1 MKFSLQ
7 LGKLNI
13 SLGAQTPRPPRKRS
27 YPGAEI
33 NRLTNDW
40 QGANTSADQE
50 LWPSRRNL
58 IYRCRQLERENDYV
72 RRYLKLA
79 ENNVLG
85 ANGIGLQMKIRDSN
99 RPGAPYDTLANDVI
113 ERGWM
118 DWGNKRTASLNGRYS
133 WCRMERLA
141 LRSALRDG
149 GALFRL
155 HLVATSENPYGF
167 TLQPLEIDYLDM
179 DLNKVLTNGN
189 EIRQGIEIDPVGRF
203 VRFHILERHPGE
215 AYQANR
221 RRIPIPADQIIYV
234 ALPERIG
241 QTACAPSL
249 VSSMLRLK
257 MLGGYE
263 EAELVAAREGACK
276 SGFITKTVPE
286 QFVGDAQDE
295 GGNQIMDMEPG
306 VLRELEPGQTFVPHD
321 PTHPNTAYPNFIK
334 GVLRGLASGLGVS
347 YNSLANDL
355 EGVNYSSIR
364 AGLLEEREEWK
375 TIQQWLIED
384 LHAQVFEKWLFHAL
398 MNDALQLPGGKSL
411 PAEKY
416 DKFNQ
421 LEWKPRRWAWVDPEK
436 DINAS
441 IEAVR
446 YGFSSQRRI
455 ISDAGGDVEDV
466 FQEIAE
472 DQALADKKGLEFPFI
487 ETPSPAGGGR
497 VAKPK
502 NGSPDGET
510 NGAANGSSRF
520 QLT

>member
-1 MKFSLQ
+1 MNFNFQ
-7 LGKLNI
+7 LGKFNL
-13 SLGAQTPRPPRKRS
+13 SFGGKPAEKPRRKRS

-50 LWPSRRNL
+50 IWSARRML

-85 ANGIGLQMKIRDSN
+85 AYGIGLQMKIRES
-99 RPGAPYDTLANDVI
+99 PKTGAPYDTLANDAI
-113 ERGWM
+113 ERAWHE
-118 DWGNKRTASLNGRYS
+118 WGKKRTASINGRYS
-133 WCRMERLA
+133 WCRIERLI
-141 LRSALRDG
+141 LRSVLRDG
-149 GALFRL
+149 GVLLRK
-155 HLVATSENPYGF
+155 HIVDPNVNPYGF

-189 EIRQGIEIDPVGRF
+189 EIRQGIEIDSIGRII
-203 VRFHILERHPGE
+203 RFHILDRHPGD

-221 RRIPIPADQIIYV
+221 RHFLIPADQMIYV
-234 ALPERIG
+234 ALPERFG

-276 SGFITKTVPE
+276 SGFITKTAPE
-286 QFVGDAQDE
+286 SYVGDAEDE
-295 GGNQIMDMEPG
+295 NGNQVVDMEPG
-306 VLRELEPGQTFVPHD
+306 VIRELEVGQNFVEHD
-321 PTHPNTAYPNFIK
+321 PTHPNTAYPAFIK

-375 TIQQWLIED
+375 TLQEWLIED
-384 LHAQVFEKWLFHAL
+384 LHSQVFETWLFHAL
-398 MNDALQLPGGKSL
+398 MNDAITMPGGSAL
-411 PAEKY
+411 PASKY
-416 DKFNQ
+416 DKFSQ
-421 LEWKPRRWAWVDPEK
+421 LEWKPRRWPWVDPEK
-436 DINAS
+436 DIQSS

-455 ISDAGGDVEDV
+455 VAEAGGDVEDV

-472 DQALADKKGLEFPFI
+472 DQALAAKKGLEFPFI
-487 ETPSPAGGGR
+487 EEKPEPA
-497 VAKPK
+497 AKPK
-502 NGSPDGET
+502 NGEPNGEP
-510 NGAANGSSRF
+510 RF
-520 QLT
+520 ALT